1 MNRRPTPSIIDD
13 VLTTD
18 TTRAA
23 TIRND
28 AIKVDGGTQMR
39 AQLDAATVAEYADTM
54 AASGWGAFPPIIAY
68 YDGSDYWL
76 ADGFHRL
83 AAWRS
88 LADFSDAL
96 IPADVRSGTRRDAI
110 LHAAGANASHG
121 LRRTNADKRR
131 AVETLLRDEEWAKW
145 SNGEIARRCAVS
157 DVFVGKVRDDL
168 SPNGLEIPPKRTVT
182 RNGTTYTQ
190 NTANI
195 GPVPQ
200 PIPTPTAK
208 EYAAAVQASTA
219 PAAPARPSV
228 YSILHTPPVPGWD
241 DDDEAEYQALLP
253 TWQQPAGQFNAI
265 IELDRITRRRVA
277 ERMSLERLD
286 NLRHSLQERR
296 RELWHEERRQ
306 ERSASAISNQQ
317 SPISNPAPVAD
328 AELPAWAQEE
338 PASISKPGQSV
349 ADYLAYRDGA
359 WASGM
364 AAMDIRQW
372 RDWLD
377 AQEPAPPANAYD
389 ALTLPDGRIPAAR
402 HLMALYGAVI
412 DSEEQYGELTGRF
425 SDTLTIKR
433 ELTHMITHLADLIA
447 AIEHPEEVTPDA

>member
-1 MNRRPTPSIIDD
+1 MNRQPTPSILDD

-28 AIKVDGGTQMR
+28 AIKIDGGTQMR

-54 AASGWGAFPPIIAY
+54 TASGWGAFPPIIAY

-88 LADFSDAL
+88 IANYSDDL

-131 AVETLLRDEEWAKW
+131 AVETLLRDQEWAAW
-145 SNGEIARRCAVS
+145 SDHEIARRCAVS
-157 DVFVGKVRDDL
+157 QPFVSDVRKKLTNNGYQSPTVRKGAD
-168 SPNGLEIPPKRTVT
+168 GRTI
-182 RNGTTYTQ
+182 
-190 NTANI
+190 NTENI
-195 GPVPQ
+195 GAKPGPVPQ
-200 PIPTPTAK
+200 PIPSPSAR

-228 YSILHTPPVPGWD
+228 YDIQHNPPVPGWD

-253 TWQQPAGQFNAI
+253 TWQQPASQFNAI

-286 NLRHSLQERR
+286 NLRRSLQERR

-306 ERSASAISNQQ
+306 ERISNQQ
-317 SPISNPAPVAD
+317 SPINNPAPVAD
-328 AELPAWAQEE
+328 AELPKWAQEE
-338 PASISKPGQSV
+338 PA
-349 ADYLAYRDGA
+349 
-359 WASGM
+359 
-364 AAMDIRQW
+364 
-372 RDWLD
+372 
-377 AQEPAPPANAYD
+377 PAVNAYD

-425 SDTLTIKR
+425 SDTLGVKR
-433 ELTHMITHLADLIA
+433 DLTNMIAHLADLIA

>member
-1 MNRRPTPSIIDD
+1 MTRQPTPANILDNI
-13 VLTTD
+13 LTTD
-18 TTRAA
+18 TTRPA

-28 AIKVDGGTQMR
+28 AIKIDGGTQMR
-39 AQLDAATVAEYADTM
+39 AQLDTATVAEYADTM
-54 AASGWGAFPPIIAY
+54 TASGWGAFPPIIAY

-131 AVETLLRDEEWAKW
+131 AVETLLRDQEWAAW

-195 GPVPQ
+195 GAVPQ

-208 EYAAAVQASTA
+208 EYAAAVQ
-219 PAAPARPSV
+219 
-228 YSILHTPPVPGWD
+228 
-241 DDDEAEYQALLP
+241 
-253 TWQQPAGQFNAI
+253 
-265 IELDRITRRRVA
+265 
-277 ERMSLERLD
+277 ER
-286 NLRHSLQERR
+286 N
-296 RELWHEERRQ
+296 
-306 ERSASAISNQQ
+306 ASAISNPQ
-317 SPISNPAPVAD
+317 SPISNPAPPAD
-328 AELPAWAQEE
+328 APLPEWAQE
-338 PASISKPGQSV
+338 K
-349 ADYLAYRDGA
+349 
-359 WASGM
+359 
-364 AAMDIRQW
+364 
-372 RDWLD
+372 
-377 AQEPAPPANAYD
+377 PANAYD
-389 ALTLPDGRIPAAR
+389 ACILPDDRIPAAR

-425 SDTLTIKR
+425 SDTLAIKR
-433 ELTHMITHLADLIA
+433 ELTHMIAHLADLIA
-447 AIEHPEEVTPDA
+447 AIEHPENA

>member
-13 VLTTD
+13 VLTAD
-18 TTRAA
+18 ATRPA

-54 AASGWGAFPPIIAY
+54 TASGWGAFPPIIAY

-83 AAWRS
+83 AAARS
-88 LADFSDAL
+88 IANFSDAL

-195 GPVPQ
+195 GAVPQ

-208 EYAAAVQASTA
+208 EYSAAVQGRERFTLSTDDL
-219 PAAPARPSV
+219 PADLVAA
-228 YSILHTPPVPGWD
+228 GWTVRSKD
-241 DDDEAEYQALLP
+241 LGSYWVVNETNGMESAIVRNWDGFAE
-253 TWQQPAGQFNAI
+253 
-265 IELDRITRRRVA
+265 
-277 ERMSLERLD
+277 
-286 NLRHSLQERR
+286 LRASLQKR
-296 RELWHEERRQ
+296 LPSHAQ
-306 ERSASAISNQQ
+306 TMASAISNQQ
-317 SPISNPAPVAD
+317 SPISNPAP
-328 AELPAWAQEE
+328 LPAWAQE
-338 PASISKPGQSV
+338 K
-349 ADYLAYRDGA
+349 
-359 WASGM
+359 
-364 AAMDIRQW
+364 
-372 RDWLD
+372 
-377 AQEPAPPANAYD
+377 PAPPVNAYD
-389 ALTLPDGRIPAAR
+389 AFPVPDGRVAAAR

-425 SDTLTIKR
+425 SDTLGVKR
-433 ELTHMITHLADLIA
+433 DLTNMIAHLADLIA

>member
-1 MNRRPTPSIIDD
+1 MTRQPTPANILDNI
-13 VLTTD
+13 LTTD
-18 TTRAA
+18 TTRPA

-54 AASGWGAFPPIIAY
+54 TASGWGAFPPIIAY

-88 LADFSDAL
+88 IADFSDAL

-195 GPVPQ
+195 GAVPQ

-208 EYAAAVQASTA
+208 EYSAAVQGRERFTLSTDDL
-219 PAAPARPSV
+219 PADLVAA
-228 YSILHTPPVPGWD
+228 GWTVRSKD
-241 DDDEAEYQALLP
+241 LGSYWVVNETNGMESAIVRNWDGFAELCA
-253 TWQQPAGQFNAI
+253 
-265 IELDRITRRRVA
+265 
-277 ERMSLERLD
+277 
-286 NLRHSLQERR
+286 SLQKR
-296 RELWHEERRQ
+296 LPSHAQ
-306 ERSASAISNQQ
+306 TMASAISNQQ
-317 SPISNPAPVAD
+317 SPISNPAP
-328 AELPAWAQEE
+328 LPAWAQE
-338 PASISKPGQSV
+338 K
-349 ADYLAYRDGA
+349 
-359 WASGM
+359 
-364 AAMDIRQW
+364 
-372 RDWLD
+372 
-377 AQEPAPPANAYD
+377 PAPPVNAYD
-389 ALTLPDGRIPAAR
+389 AFPVPDGRVAAAR

-425 SDTLTIKR
+425 SDTLGVKR
-433 ELTHMITHLADLIA
+433 DLTNMIAHLADLIA

>member
-1 MNRRPTPSIIDD
+1 MTRQPTPSILDA
-13 VLTTD
+13 VLATD
-18 TTRAA
+18 ATGPA

-54 AASGWGAFPPIIAY
+54 TASGWGAFPPIIAY
-68 YDGSDYWL
+68 YDGSDYWI

-168 SPNGLEIPPKRTVT
+168 SPNGLEIPTERTVT

-190 NTANI
+190 NTANVGAKP
-195 GPVPQ
+195 GPAVP
-200 PIPTPTAK
+200 PIPAPTAK
-208 EYAAAVQASTA
+208 EYSAAVQG
-219 PAAPARPSV
+219 R
-228 YSILHTPPVPGWD
+228 
-241 DDDEAEYQALLP
+241 
-253 TWQQPAGQFNAI
+253 N
-265 IELDRITRRRVA
+265 
-277 ERMSLERLD
+277 
-286 NLRHSLQERR
+286 
-296 RELWHEERRQ
+296 
-306 ERSASAISNQQ
+306 ASAISNPQ
-317 SPISNPAPVAD
+317 SPISNPAPVAVD
-328 AELPAWAQEE
+328 ALPPIDAPLPAWAQEE
-338 PASISKPGQSV
+338 PV
-349 ADYLAYRDGA
+349 
-359 WASGM
+359 
-364 AAMDIRQW
+364 
-372 RDWLD
+372 
-377 AQEPAPPANAYD
+377 NAYD
-389 ALTLPDGRIPAAR
+389 ALTVPDGRVAAAR

-412 DSEEQYGELTGRF
+412 DSEEQYGSLTGRF
-425 SDTLTIKR
+425 SDTLAMKR
-433 ELTHMITHLADLIA
+433 ELTHMIAHLADLIA